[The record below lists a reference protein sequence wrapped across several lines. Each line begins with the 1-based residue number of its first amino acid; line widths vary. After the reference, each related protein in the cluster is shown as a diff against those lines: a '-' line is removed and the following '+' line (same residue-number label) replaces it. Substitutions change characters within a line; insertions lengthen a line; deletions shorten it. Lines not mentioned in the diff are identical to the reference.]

1 MEGLDLRAV
10 DLRHQDLLLVI
21 DIGKTHVKIHLLD
34 SELHTLTEH
43 QRGNSVLNSTPYA
56 HFDVESLWHWLTDT
70 IAKLPAHYRQRITSL
85 CITTHGAA
93 AALIDRNT
101 ETLVLPLLDYESAQ
115 PESINSAYEKVRPS
129 FSQSLSPALP
139 LGLNLGRQ
147 LFWLQSAFPED
158 FARATDILL
167 LPQYWAWR
175 FSGVR
180 AAECSSLGCHT
191 DLWNIAA
198 ADYSSLVDS
207 QGWRALFPPLR
218 NAWDALGKLRPELQ
232 TQLGLPAE
240 CVVHAG
246 IHDSNASLFRYL
258 QQGGASNQG
267 SGNFALLSTGTWTIA
282 MAVGAPLELLNS
294 ERDMLA
300 NCDALGRPVACSR
313 FMGGREYAQICAQLD
328 APLASPQSF
337 DELQAAIDSHSLALP
352 NFSQGSGPFPHQ
364 KGRFKGD
371 AKQHAPAVATLY
383 CALMMDLQLDLLSA
397 HGDIFMEGSFLQNPK
412 LCAVLAQL
420 RATQTLILSASGNG
434 TVQGCALLAKAMDKP
449 QPPLDMNHCVAARL
463 TGLEEYKQEWRAQ
476 LL

>member
-1 MEGLDLRAV
+1 MVGLDLRLIV
-10 DLRHQDLLLVI
+10 
-21 DIGKTHVKIHLLD
+21 DIGKTHVKVHLLD
-34 SELHTLTEH
+34 AELHTLAEH
-43 QRGNSVLNSTPYA
+43 QRGNSVLNPSSNNGAPYA
-56 HFDVESLWHWLTDT
+56 HFDVDSLWHWLTHT
-70 IAKLPAHYRQRITSL
+70 ITNLPAHYRQRVASL

-115 PESINSAYEKVRPS
+115 PESINSAYEQVRPS
-129 FSQSLSPALP
+129 FTQSLSPALP

-147 LFWLQSAFPED
+147 LFWLQSAFPDD

-198 ADYSSLVDS
+198 ADYSTLVDS
-207 QGWRALFPPLR
+207 QGWRELFPPLR
-218 NAWDALGKLRPELQ
+218 KAWDALGTLRPELQ

-246 IHDSNASLFRYL
+246 IHDSNASLLRYL
-258 QQGGASNQG
+258 QQVEGK
-267 SGNFALLSTGTWTIA
+267 FAMLSTGTWTIA

-337 DELQAAIDSHSLALP
+337 DELQAAIDAKSFALP
-352 NFSQGSGPFPHQ
+352 NFSEGSGPFPNQ
-364 KGRFKGD
+364 TGCFIGD
-371 AKQHAPAVATLY
+371 AKQHASSVATLY

-397 HGDIFMEGSFLQNPK
+397 DGDIFMEGSFLQNPK

-420 RATQTLILSASGNG
+420 RSTQALILSASGNG
-434 TVQGCALLAKAMDKP
+434 TVQGCALLANAIDKP
-449 QPPLDMNHCVAARL
+449 QPPIEMHTCAAATL
-463 TGLEEYKQEWRAQ
+463 KGLEEYKQQWRAH
-476 LL
+476 LS

>member
-1 MEGLDLRAV
+1 MEGLDLSPL
-10 DLRHQDLLLVI
+10 DLRALDLRLVI

-34 SELHTLTEH
+34 ADLHTLVEH
-43 QRGNSVLNSTPYA
+43 QRGNSVLTPSSNNDTPYA
-56 HFDVESLWHWLTDT
+56 HFDVDSLWHWLTQT
-70 IAKLPAHYRQRITSL
+70 ITHLPALYRQRVASL

-93 AALIDRNT
+93 AALIDRNS

-115 PESINSAYEKVRPS
+115 LESINSAYEQVRPS

-147 LFWLQSAFPED
+147 LFWLQSAFPND

-191 DLWNIAA
+191 DLWNIAN

-218 NAWDALGKLRPELQ
+218 KAWDALGSLRPELQ

-240 CVVHAG
+240 CLVHAG

-258 QQGGASNQG
+258 QQTNK
-267 SGNFALLSTGTWTIA
+267 FALLSTGTWTIA

-337 DELQAAIDSHSLALP
+337 DELQAAIDSNSFALP

-364 KGRFKGD
+364 TGRFIGD

-397 HGDIFMEGSFLQNPK
+397 DGDIFMEGSFLQNPK

-434 TVQGCALLAKAMDKP
+434 TVQGCALLANAMDKP